1 MAGDYELMLKEKE
14 EETGGVGL
22 FSNLWSIG
30 KSFFE
35 SDIPSD
41 IAETTGDYAQIVGGY
56 VPESVKLGGKIV
68 GNKAW
73 DAVMYLD
80 KLRGGSAG
88 AWDVLGEYGPKFTR
102 NEETGK
108 YEFVDQ
114 PQSVMEQRT
123 LLERL
128 KQGIAEGTLDPA
140 SKDFS
145 DEFRSLVPQA
155 VWEQSGGILPLGK
168 ILEFAA
174 TVAPNIGGDP
184 LTYLP
189 SRWVTTPFKLIA
201 GAIKDPISRGVA
213 KVGPVQSVL
222 EAFNVHVGDA
232 ADARKI
238 IDDLRLEERG
248 EDILSGREKAILEER
263 LAAVALKSGVSV
275 AELKSAITEA
285 IETGD
290 MALISRH
297 GADVVK
303 FAGDEIKFYEDILAA
318 EKAAGRN
325 IADIRA
331 RGLDEAGYIKGLDV
345 KGYMP
350 HVAGRQFD
358 DTFNKKI
365 MRILSGKV
373 PSQYER
379 TLEGSIRK
387 INEAKGRQF
396 FLDDPLVLHAMRR
409 RWSNQALA
417 ADRMFTKATE
427 FGVKINPKKKGF
439 DVNGNPIPAEWGHL
453 NGYAFP
459 KDFHRIIAV
468 QDDILRNPVKAGKI
482 IRTFDTIQNW
492 WKKYS
497 LGTRPAWHTRNAFG
511 NFWNAYLIGGLTN
524 PAKYGQAA
532 AIQKSMQVGKGKV
545 VGQTDLILGKVTGRS
560 VDKDFIVPGT
570 GLSREE
576 LFNEAVK
583 RGVYESGLYGQEL
596 GEAALRQ
603 SNIPGH
609 TQWSGINKAFAAGKA
624 VENNAR
630 LALFI
635 DGIEKGIKQAAKKGG
650 KVDSEAILD
659 AASLNV
665 RRSLFDYSDLSH
677 FEKTVLKRSIPFY
690 TWTRKNLPA
699 QLRAI
704 AEHPDRANKMNILIT
719 AMQKDV
725 GKIDSTDVDQW
736 IKEQFPIFLSGKDS
750 EDTYTFF
757 TAMSYLPTAELNRLF
772 QDPKGLATMFGQMGT
787 PLLKVPLEL
796 VMNYDTF
803 RSKKIDPSQRGP
815 FWGKFGEGFFK
826 IGKGSQDF
834 LGLEVTPKQKHLLQ
848 SLVLLGEID
857 RLNPFNIFGDRE
869 GGEKS
874 WAGTARHGRDILES
888 SRWMRAALGV
898 RIYKR
903 EKGEAV
909 TRKAL
914 NFASDIIYLQEK
926 LMEPKSIM
934 NEELRQHLLR
944 QMRELQSAGIGD

>member
-73 DAVMYLD
+73 NAVMYLD
-80 KLRGGSAG
+80 KLRGGAAG
-88 AWDVLGEYGPKFTR
+88 AWDVLGEHGPKFTR
-102 NEETGK
+102 NAETGE
-108 YEFVDQ
+108 YEFVNQ

-128 KQGIAEGTLDPA
+128 KQGVVEGVIDPA
-140 SKDFS
+140 SKDYS
-145 DEFRSLVPQA
+145 DEFRSLIPPE
-155 VWEQSGGILPLGK
+155 VWEASPGGVPVGK

-174 TVAPNIGGDP
+174 TVTPNIGGDP
-184 LTYLP
+184 FTYTP
-189 SRWVTTPFKLIA
+189 AAVVTVPFRLITGALKTPAAKIA
-201 GAIKDPISRGVA
+201 S
-213 KVGPVQSVL
+213 VGPIKSVL
-222 EAFNVHVGDA
+222 EAFNVYVGDA
-232 ADARKI
+232 AEARKI

-248 EDILSGREKAILEER
+248 EDILSGREKAVLEEK
-263 LAAVALKSGVSV
+263 LAGIALKSGVSV

-297 GADVVK
+297 GADTVK
-303 FAGDEIKFYEDILAA
+303 FAGNEIKFYEDVLAA

-358 DTFNKKI
+358 DTFHKRI

-373 PSQYER
+373 PPQHAR

-387 INEAKGRQF
+387 INEDKGRQF
-396 FLDDPLVLHAMRR
+396 FLDDPLILHAMRR

-427 FGVKINPKKKGF
+427 FGVKVNPKKKGF
-439 DVNGNPIPAEWGHL
+439 DVHGNPIPAEWGHL

-468 QDDILRNPVKAGKI
+468 QDDILRNPVKAGRF

-497 LGTRPAWHTRNAFG
+497 LATRPAWHTRNAFG
-511 NFWNAYLIGGLTN
+511 NVWNAYLIGGLTN
-524 PAKYGQAA
+524 PKKYGQAA
-532 AIQKSMQVGKGKV
+532 AIQKAMQVGKGKV
-545 VGQTDLILGKVTGRS
+545 VGQTDLILGKVTGKS

-603 SNIPGH
+603 SNVWGH
-609 TQWSGINKAFAAGKA
+609 TQWTGINKAFAAGKA

-635 DGIEKGIKQAAKKGG
+635 DGIEKGIKEAAKKGG
-650 KVDSEAILD
+650 KEDSESILH
-659 AASLNV
+659 AASLNL
-665 RRSLFDYSDLSH
+665 RRSLFDYSDLSQ
-677 FEKTVLKRSIPFY
+677 FERTSLKRAIPFY

-725 GKIDSTDVDQW
+725 GKIDSTDVDEW

-787 PLLKVPLEL
+787 PLLKVPTEL
-796 VMNYDTF
+796 IMNYDTF
-803 RSKKIDPSQRGP
+803 RSKKIDPSQKGP

-834 LGLEVTPKQKHLLQ
+834 LGLQVTPKQKHLLQ

-888 SRWMRAALGV
+888 SRWIRAALGA

-903 EKGEAV
+903 AKGEAV

-926 LMEPKSIM
+926 LKEPKSIM

-944 QMRELQSAGIGD
+944 QMRELQSAGIND

>member
-73 DAVMYLD
+73 NAVMYLD
-80 KLRGGSAG
+80 KLRGGAAG
-88 AWDVLGEYGPKFTR
+88 AWDVLGEHGPKFTR
-102 NEETGK
+102 NAETGE
-108 YEFVDQ
+108 YEFVNQ

-128 KQGIAEGTLDPA
+128 KQGVVEGVIDPA
-140 SKDFS
+140 SKDYS
-145 DEFRSLVPQA
+145 DEFRSLIPPE
-155 VWEQSGGILPLGK
+155 VWEASPGGVPVGK

-174 TVAPNIGGDP
+174 TVTPNIGGDP
-184 LTYLP
+184 FTYTP
-189 SRWVTTPFKLIA
+189 AAVVTVPFRLITGALKTPAAKIA
-201 GAIKDPISRGVA
+201 S
-213 KVGPVQSVL
+213 VGPIKSVL
-222 EAFNVHVGDA
+222 EAFNVYVGDA
-232 ADARKI
+232 AEARKI

-248 EDILSGREKAILEER
+248 EDILSGREKAVLEEK
-263 LAAVALKSGVSV
+263 LAGIALKSGVSV

-303 FAGDEIKFYEDILAA
+303 FAGSEVKFYEDVLAA

-358 DTFNKKI
+358 DTFHKRI

-373 PSQYER
+373 PPQHER

-387 INEAKGRQF
+387 INEDKGRQF
-396 FLDDPLVLHAMRR
+396 FLDDPLILHAMRR

-427 FGVKINPKKKGF
+427 FGVKVNPKKKGF
-439 DVNGNPIPAEWGHL
+439 DVHGNPIPAEWGHL

-468 QDDILRNPVKAGKI
+468 QDDILRNPVKAGRF

-497 LGTRPAWHTRNAFG
+497 LATRPAWHTRNAFG
-511 NFWNAYLIGGLTN
+511 NVWNAYLIGGLTN
-524 PAKYGQAA
+524 PKKYGQAA
-532 AIQKSMQVGKGKV
+532 AIQKAMQVGKGKV
-545 VGQTDLILGKVTGRS
+545 VGQTDLILGKVTGKS

-603 SNIPGH
+603 SNVWGH
-609 TQWSGINKAFAAGKA
+609 TQWTGINKAFAAGKA

-635 DGIEKGIKQAAKKGG
+635 DGIEKGIKEAAKKGG
-650 KVDSEAILD
+650 KVDSESILD

-665 RRSLFDYSDLSH
+665 RRSLFDYSDLSQ
-677 FEKTVLKRSIPFY
+677 FERTSLKRAIPFY

-725 GKIDSTDVDQW
+725 GKIDSTDVDEW

-772 QDPKGLATMFGQMGT
+772 QDPEGLLTMFGQMGT
-787 PLLKVPLEL
+787 PLLKVPTEL
-796 VMNYDTF
+796 IMNYDTF
-803 RSKKIDPSQRGP
+803 RSKKIDPSQKGP

-834 LGLEVTPKQKHLLQ
+834 LGLQVTPKQKHLLQ

-888 SRWMRAALGV
+888 SRWIRAALGA

-903 EKGEAV
+903 AKGEAV

-926 LMEPKSIM
+926 LKEPKSIM

-944 QMRELQSAGIGD
+944 QMRELQSAGIND

>member
-1 MAGDYELMLKEKE
+1 MAGDYELMLKEEE

-73 DAVMYLD
+73 NAVMYLD
-80 KLRGGSAG
+80 KLRGGAAG
-88 AWDVLGEYGPKFTR
+88 AWDVLGEHGPKFTR
-102 NEETGK
+102 NAETGE
-108 YEFVDQ
+108 YEFVNQ

-128 KQGIAEGTLDPA
+128 KQGVVEGVIDPA
-140 SKDFS
+140 SKDYS
-145 DEFRSLVPQA
+145 DEFRSLIPPE
-155 VWEQSGGILPLGK
+155 VWEASPGGVPVGK

-174 TVAPNIGGDP
+174 TVTPNIGGDP
-184 LTYLP
+184 FTYTP
-189 SRWVTTPFKLIA
+189 AAVVTVPFRLITGALKTPAAKIA
-201 GAIKDPISRGVA
+201 S
-213 KVGPVQSVL
+213 VGPIKSVL
-222 EAFNVHVGDA
+222 EAFNVYVGDA
-232 ADARKI
+232 AEARKI

-248 EDILSGREKAILEER
+248 EDILSGREKAVLEEK
-263 LAAVALKSGVSV
+263 LAGIALKSGVSV

-303 FAGDEIKFYEDILAA
+303 FAGDEIKFYEDVLAA

-358 DTFNKKI
+358 DTFHKKI
-365 MRILSGKV
+365 MRIISGKI
-373 PSQYER
+373 PPQAER
-379 TLEGSIRK
+379 KLEGSIRK
-387 INEAKGRQF
+387 INEDKGRQF

-417 ADRMFTKATE
+417 ADRMFAKATE

-468 QDDILRNPVKAGKI
+468 QDDILRNPVKANKYL
-482 IRTFDTIQNW
+482 RTFDTIQNW

-497 LGTRPAWHTRNAFG
+497 LATRPAWHTRNAFG
-511 NFWNAYLIGGLTN
+511 NVWNAYLIGGLTN

-532 AIQKSMQVGKGKV
+532 AIQKAMHVGKGKV
-545 VGQTDLILGKVTGRS
+545 VGQTDLILGRVTGKT

-635 DGIEKGIKQAAKKGG
+635 DGIEKGIKEAAKKAG
-650 KVDSEAILD
+650 KVDSESILD

-665 RRSLFDYSDLSH
+665 RRSLFDYSDLSQ
-677 FEKTVLKRSIPFY
+677 FERTSLKRVIPFY

-699 QLRAI
+699 QLRAVV
-704 AEHPDRANKMNILIT
+704 EHPDRANKLNILIT

-725 GKIDSTDVDQW
+725 GKIDSTDVDEW
-736 IKEQFPIFLSGKDS
+736 IKEQFPIFLSADDS

-757 TAMSYLPTAELNRLF
+757 TAMSYLPTAELNRIF
-772 QDPKGLATMFGQMGT
+772 QDPKRLATMFGQMGT
-787 PLLKVPLEL
+787 PLVKVPLEL
-796 VMNYDTF
+796 FINYDTF
-803 RSKKIDPSQRGP
+803 RAKKIDPSQRGVL
-815 FWGKFGEGFFK
+815 WLSKYGEGFFK

-834 LGLEVTPKQKHLLQ
+834 LGLQVTPKQKHLLQ

-874 WAGTARHGRDILES
+874 WAGTTRHGRDILES
-888 SRWMRAALGV
+888 SRWIRAALGA

-903 EKGEAV
+903 AKGEAV

-926 LMEPKSIM
+926 LKEPKAIM

-944 QMRELQSAGIGD
+944 QMRELQSAGIND

>member
-1 MAGDYELMLKEKE
+1 MPFRLITGALKTPAAK
-14 EETGGVGL
+14 
-22 FSNLWSIG
+22 
-30 KSFFE
+30 
-35 SDIPSD
+35 
-41 IAETTGDYAQIVGGY
+41 IA
-56 VPESVKLGGKIV
+56 S
-68 GNKAW
+68 
-73 DAVMYLD
+73 
-80 KLRGGSAG
+80 
-88 AWDVLGEYGPKFTR
+88 
-102 NEETGK
+102 
-108 YEFVDQ
+108 
-114 PQSVMEQRT
+114 
-123 LLERL
+123 
-128 KQGIAEGTLDPA
+128 
-140 SKDFS
+140 
-145 DEFRSLVPQA
+145 
-155 VWEQSGGILPLGK
+155 
-168 ILEFAA
+168 
-174 TVAPNIGGDP
+174 
-184 LTYLP
+184 
-189 SRWVTTPFKLIA
+189 
-201 GAIKDPISRGVA
+201 
-213 KVGPVQSVL
+213 VGPIKSVL
-222 EAFNVHVGDA
+222 EAFNVYVGDA
-232 ADARKI
+232 AEARKI

-248 EDILSGREKAILEER
+248 EDILSGREKAVLEEK
-263 LAAVALKSGVSV
+263 LAGIALKSGVSV

-303 FAGDEIKFYEDILAA
+303 FAGSEVKFYEDVLAA
-318 EKAAGRN
+318 ENAAGRN

-331 RGLDEAGYIKGLDV
+331 RGLDEAGYIKGLDI

-358 DTFNKKI
+358 DTFHKRI

-373 PSQYER
+373 PPQHER

-387 INEAKGRQF
+387 INEDKGRQF
-396 FLDDPLVLHAMRR
+396 FLDDPLILHAMRR

-427 FGVKINPKKKGF
+427 FGVKVNPKKKGF
-439 DVNGNPIPAEWGHL
+439 DVHGNPIPAEWGHL

-468 QDDILRNPVKAGKI
+468 QDDILRNPVKAGRF

-497 LGTRPAWHTRNAFG
+497 LATRPAWHTRNAFG
-511 NFWNAYLIGGLTN
+511 NVWNAYLIGGLTN
-524 PAKYGQAA
+524 PKKYGQAA
-532 AIQKSMQVGKGKV
+532 AIQKAMQVGKGKV
-545 VGQTDLILGKVTGRS
+545 VGQTDLILGKVTGKS

-603 SNIPGH
+603 SNVWGH
-609 TQWSGINKAFAAGKA
+609 TQWTGINKAFAAGKA

-635 DGIEKGIKQAAKKGG
+635 DGIEKGIKEAAKKGG
-650 KVDSEAILD
+650 KVDSESILD

-665 RRSLFDYSDLSH
+665 RRSLFDYSDLSQ
-677 FEKTVLKRSIPFY
+677 FERTSLKRAIPFY

-725 GKIDSTDVDQW
+725 GKIDSTDVDEW

-787 PLLKVPLEL
+787 PLLKVPTEL
-796 VMNYDTF
+796 IMNYDTF
-803 RSKKIDPSQRGP
+803 RSKKIDPSQKGP

-834 LGLEVTPKQKHLLQ
+834 LGLQVTPKQKHLLQ

-888 SRWMRAALGV
+888 SRWIRAALGA

-903 EKGEAV
+903 AKGEAV

-926 LMEPKSIM
+926 LKEPKSIM

-944 QMRELQSAGIGD
+944 QMRELQSAGIND

>member
-1 MAGDYELMLKEKE
+1 MAGDYELMLKEEE

-56 VPESVKLGGKIV
+56 VPESVKQGGAIV
-68 GNKAW
+68 GNKLW
-73 DAVMYLD
+73 NAVMYLD
-80 KLRGGSAG
+80 KLRGGAAG
-88 AWDVLGEYGPKFTR
+88 AWDVLGEHGPKFTR
-102 NEETGK
+102 NAETGE
-108 YEFVDQ
+108 YEWVDQ
-114 PQSVMEQRT
+114 HQSVMEDRT

-145 DEFRSLVPQA
+145 DEFRDLVPPE
-155 VWEQSGGILPLGK
+155 VWEQSAGILPLGK
-168 ILEFAA
+168 ILEFAS
-174 TVAPNIGGDP
+174 TVTPNIGGDP
-184 LTYLP
+184 LTYIP
-189 SRWVTTPFKLIA
+189 SRWVSVPFKLIA
-201 GAIKDPISRGVA
+201 GAIKDPISKVA

-232 ADARKI
+232 AEAQKI
-238 IDDLRLEERG
+238 INDLRLEQRG
-248 EDILSGREKAILEER
+248 EDILAGREKAVLEER

-275 AELKSAITEA
+275 PELKSAITEA

-297 GADVVK
+297 GADTVK
-303 FAGDEIKFYEDILAA
+303 FAGDEIKFYEDVLAA

-325 IADIRA
+325 ISDIRA

-365 MRILSGKV
+365 IRLLSPKI
-373 PSQYER
+373 PAQYRRE
-379 TLEGSIRK
+379 LEGTIRE
-387 INEAKGRQF
+387 INEQAGRQF
-396 FLDDPLVLHAMRR
+396 FLDDPLILHAMRR
-409 RWSNQALA
+409 RWSSQALA
-417 ADRMFTKATE
+417 ADRMFIKATE
-427 FGVKINPKKKGF
+427 FGVKVNPKKKGF
-439 DVNGNPIPAEWGHL
+439 DVHGNPIPNEWMTL

-459 KDFHRIIAV
+459 KDFHRIIAK
-468 QDDILRNPVKAGKI
+468 QDDILRNPAKAKAYVKF
-482 IRTFDTIQNW
+482 FDTVQNW
-492 WKKYS
+492 WKKYT
-497 LGTRPAWHTRNAFG
+497 LGLRPAWHTRNAFG
-511 NFWNAYLIGGLTN
+511 NVWNAYLIGGLTN

-532 AIQKSMQVGKGKV
+532 AIQKAMQVGKGKV
-545 VGQTDLILGKVTGRS
+545 VGQTDLILGKVTGKT

-659 AASLNV
+659 AASMNV
-665 RRSLFDYSDLSH
+665 RRALFDYSDLSH
-677 FEKTVLKRSIPFY
+677 FEKTVMKRAAPFY

-704 AEHPDRANKMNILIT
+704 VEHPDRANKLNILIG

-725 GKIDSTDVDQW
+725 GKIDSNDVDEW
-736 IKEQFPIFLSGKDS
+736 VKDQFPIFLNAQDS
-750 EDTYTFF
+750 EDTYTFV
-757 TAMSYLPTAELNRLF
+757 TAVSYLPTAELNRLF
-772 QDPKGLATMFGQMGT
+772 QDPEGLASMFGQMGT

-796 VMNYDTF
+796 IMNYDTF
-803 RSKKIDPSQRGP
+803 RRKKIDPSQKGP
-815 FWGKFGEGFFK
+815 FTGKFGEGFFK

-834 LGLEVTPKQKHLLQ
+834 LGLQVTPKQKHLLQ

-869 GGEKS
+869 GGKKS

-888 SRWMRAALGV
+888 SRWIRAALGV

-903 EKGEAV
+903 GKGEAV

-926 LMEPKSIM
+926 LKEPKAIM

-944 QMRELQSAGIGD
+944 QMRELQSAGIND

>member
-73 DAVMYLD
+73 NAVMYLD
-80 KLRGGSAG
+80 KLRGGAAG
-88 AWDVLGEYGPKFTR
+88 AWDVLGEHGPKFTR
-102 NEETGK
+102 NAETGE
-108 YEFVDQ
+108 YEFVNQ

-128 KQGIAEGTLDPA
+128 KQGVVEGVIDPA
-140 SKDFS
+140 SKDYS
-145 DEFRSLVPQA
+145 DEFRSLIPPE
-155 VWEQSGGILPLGK
+155 VWEASPGGVPVGK

-174 TVAPNIGGDP
+174 TVTPNIGGDP
-184 LTYLP
+184 FTYTP
-189 SRWVTTPFKLIA
+189 AAVVTVPFRLITGALKTPAAKIA
-201 GAIKDPISRGVA
+201 S
-213 KVGPVQSVL
+213 VGPIKSVL
-222 EAFNVHVGDA
+222 EAFNVYVGDA
-232 ADARKI
+232 AEARKI

-248 EDILSGREKAILEER
+248 EDILSGREKAVLEEK
-263 LAAVALKSGVSV
+263 LAGIALKSGVSV

-297 GADVVK
+297 GADTVK
-303 FAGDEIKFYEDILAA
+303 FAGNEIKFYEDVLAA

-358 DTFNKKI
+358 DTFHKRI

-373 PSQYER
+373 PPQHER

-387 INEAKGRQF
+387 INEDKGRQF
-396 FLDDPLVLHAMRR
+396 FLDDPLILHAMRR

-427 FGVKINPKKKGF
+427 FGVKVNPKKKGF
-439 DVNGNPIPAEWGHL
+439 DVHGNPIPAEWGHL

-468 QDDILRNPVKAGKI
+468 QDDILRNPVKAGRF

-497 LGTRPAWHTRNAFG
+497 LATRPAWHTRNAFG
-511 NFWNAYLIGGLTN
+511 NVWNAYLIGGLTN
-524 PAKYGQAA
+524 PKKYGQAA
-532 AIQKSMQVGKGKV
+532 AIQKAMQVGKGKV
-545 VGQTDLILGKVTGRS
+545 VGQTDLILGKVTGKS

-603 SNIPGH
+603 SNVWGH
-609 TQWSGINKAFAAGKA
+609 TQWTGINKAFAAGKA

-635 DGIEKGIKQAAKKGG
+635 DGIEKGIKEAAKKGG
-650 KVDSEAILD
+650 KVDSESILD

-665 RRSLFDYSDLSH
+665 RRSLFDYSDLSQ
-677 FEKTVLKRSIPFY
+677 FERTSLKRAIPFY

-725 GKIDSTDVDQW
+725 GKIDSTDVDEW

-787 PLLKVPLEL
+787 PLLKVPTEL
-796 VMNYDTF
+796 IMNYDTF
-803 RSKKIDPSQRGP
+803 RSKKIDPSQKGP

-834 LGLEVTPKQKHLLQ
+834 LGLQVTPKQKHLLQ
-848 SLVLLGEID
+848 ALVLLGEID

-888 SRWMRAALGV
+888 SRWIRAALGA

-903 EKGEAV
+903 AKGEAV

-926 LMEPKSIM
+926 LKEPKSIM

-944 QMRELQSAGIGD
+944 QMRELQSAGIND